1 MVEEGNTRA
10 FIKKIVLRVFKAA
23 LWGFITY
30 LLVYYP
36 LMLVYPFKLLPSG
49 YNQVFN
55 VFVTIVV
62 FFAVVTKLFSGTILE
77 YAFSIAKT
85 LIIVTYFFYIFNGG
99 VISLTI
105 PVSETTVNLVL
116 NLKAFLAMLIFV
128 NLLGLAKSILQAMN
142 FLARKAET
150 SQLSVR

>member
-10 FIKKIVLRVFKAA
+10 FIKKIVLRVFKAT

-36 LMLVYPFKLLPSG
+36 LMLVYPFELLPSG
-49 YNQVFN
+49 YNQLFN

-62 FFAVVTKLFSGTILE
+62 FFAVATKLFSGTILE
-77 YAFSIAKT
+77 YAFSIART
-85 LIIVTYFFYIFNGG
+85 LIIITYFFYVFNGG
-99 VISLTI
+99 VVSLTV

-116 NLKAFLAMLIFV
+116 DLRAFLAMLIFV
-128 NLLGLAKSILQAMN
+128 NLLALAKSVLQAMS
-142 FLARKAET
+142 FLARKVES
-150 SQLSVR
+150 SQLSLR

>member
-10 FIKKIVLRVFKAA
+10 IIKKIVPRVFKAA

-36 LMLVYPFKLLPSG
+36 LTLIYPFELLPFA
-49 YNQVFN
+49 YNQLFN

-85 LIIVTYFFYIFNGG
+85 LIIITYFFYVLNGG
-99 VISLTI
+99 IISLTV

-116 NLKAFLAMLIFV
+116 DLRTFLSMLIFV
-128 NLLGLAKSILQAMN
+128 NLLALAKSILQATD
-142 FLARKAET
+142 FLARKVEA

>member
-23 LWGFITY
+23 SWGFITY

-36 LMLVYPFKLLPSG
+36 LMLIYPFELLPSG
-49 YNQVFN
+49 YNQLFN
-55 VFVTIVV
+55 VFVTVVV

-77 YAFSIAKT
+77 YALSITKT
-85 LIIVTYFFYIFNGG
+85 LIIITYFFYVFNGG
-99 VISLTI
+99 VISLTV

-116 NLKAFLAMLIFV
+116 DLRAFLAMLIFV
-128 NLLGLAKSILQAMN
+128 NLLVLAKSVLQATS
-142 FLARKAET
+142 FLARKAEA

>member
-1 MVEEGNTRA
+1 MVEEGNTRT

-23 LWGFITY
+23 SWGFITY

-36 LMLVYPFKLLPSG
+36 LMLIYSFEALPFG
-49 YNQVFN
+49 YNQLFN
-55 VFVTIVV
+55 VFLTMIV

-85 LIIVTYFFYIFNGG
+85 LIIITYFFYVFNGG
-99 VISLTI
+99 VISLTV
-105 PVSETTVNLVL
+105 PVSGTTVNLVL
-116 NLKAFLAMLIFV
+116 DLRAFLAMLIFV
-128 NLLGLAKSILQAMN
+128 NLLALAKSVLQAMN
-142 FLARKAET
+142 FLARKAEA